1 MQQFQVP
8 QFIEVEDKLF
18 GPLTFKQF
26 LYLVGGGGLCFILYV
41 WLPLPF
47 IIKIIPVAGVAALAL
62 ALAFVK
68 YNGQPFI
75 VVLEAFI
82 KYSLGHKLYI
92 WKKDEK
98 AATKL
103 PVQEAAPGHLDP
115 TANLKLPKLSESKL
129 SELAWSL
136 DVKRPNPPEEEP

>member
-1 MQQFQVP
+1 MQQFQIP
-8 QFIEVEDKLF
+8 QFIEMEDKLF

-26 LYLVGGGGLCFILYV
+26 MYLVGGGGICFILYV

-47 IIKIIPVAGVAALAL
+47 IIKIIPIAGVAALAL

-68 YNGQPFI
+68 YNGRPFI

-82 KYSLGHKLYI
+82 KYSLGNKLYI

-98 AATKL
+98 RAQKN
-103 PVQEAAPGHLDP
+103 P
-115 TANLKLPKLSESKL
+115 TPSSASTNQNTDLKLPRLSESKL

-136 DVKRPNPPEEEP
+136 DVKKPHNPEE

>member
-1 MQQFQVP
+1 MQQFQIP
-8 QFIEVEDKLF
+8 QFIEMEDKLF

-26 LYLVGGGGLCFILYV
+26 MYLVGGGGICFILYV

-47 IIKIIPVAGVAALAL
+47 FIKIIPIVGVAALAL

-68 YNGQPFI
+68 HNGRPFI

-82 KYSLGHKLYI
+82 KYSLGSKLYI

-98 AATKL
+98 KALKNL
-103 PVQEAAPGHLDP
+103 VNPQAPGNQEQNP
-115 TANLKLPKLSESKL
+115 ELKLPKLSESKL
-129 SELAWSL
+129 NELAWSL
-136 DVKRPNPPEEEP
+136 DVKKPDNIEE

>member
-1 MQQFQVP
+1 MQQFQIP
-8 QFIEVEDKLF
+8 QFIEMEDKLF

-26 LYLVGGGGLCFILYV
+26 LYLVGGGGICFIIYV
-41 WLPLPF
+41 WVPLPF
-47 IIKIIPVAGVAALAL
+47 IIQIIPIAGVAALAL

-68 YNGQPFI
+68 YNGRPFI

-82 KYSLGHKLYI
+82 KYSLGNKLYI

-98 AATKL
+98 R
-103 PVQEAAPGHLDP
+103 VQKNP
-115 TANLKLPKLSESKL
+115 TPTQTLTNQNTDLKLPRLSESKL

-136 DVKRPNPPEEEP
+136 DVKKPHNPEE